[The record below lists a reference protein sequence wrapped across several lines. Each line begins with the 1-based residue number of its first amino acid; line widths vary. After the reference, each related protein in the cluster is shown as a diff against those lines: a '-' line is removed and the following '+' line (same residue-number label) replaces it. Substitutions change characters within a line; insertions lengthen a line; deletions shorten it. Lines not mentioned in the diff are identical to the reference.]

1 METAIF
7 IENSQVVKAIQYDG
21 CNGQEVN
28 ELVGATEIRE
38 GDSLVLSGDNYVFE
52 VRLNDWVVKHRAF
65 IVLHNPNQFK
75 DLYEL
80 LHLNEED

>member
-1 METAIF
+1 MESAIF
-7 IENSQVVKAIQYDG
+7 LENSQIVKAIQYDG

-28 ELVGATEIRE
+28 ELVGATKIME
-38 GDSLVLSGDNYVFE
+38 GDSLVLSGDNYTFE

-65 IVLHNPNQFK
+65 ISLHNPRQFK

-80 LHLNEED
+80 LHINQED